1 MIANKFALI
10 DSVRYISIWSQ
21 FANTMNYNHQRY
33 SAQNK
38 KIVRREIYQRRLIFE
53 NMIIYH
59 VKMIKLDPRLR
70 ILSV

>member
-1 MIANKFALI
+1 
-10 DSVRYISIWSQ
+10 
-21 FANTMNYNHQRY
+21 MNYNHQRY